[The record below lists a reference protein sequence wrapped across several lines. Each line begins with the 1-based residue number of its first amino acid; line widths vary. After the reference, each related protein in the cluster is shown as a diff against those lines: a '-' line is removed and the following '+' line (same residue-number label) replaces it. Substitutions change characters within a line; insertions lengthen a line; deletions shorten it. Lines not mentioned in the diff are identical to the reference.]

1 MQSERQMF
9 IYNRGHK
16 YELPEVVLES
26 IRTTDCE
33 ASRHILK
40 TLKENATATE
50 IHFHRHASCT
60 SNIFDFFDGDKL
72 HIPTDVCPNKFREE
86 LLYWGLTENNI
97 EPCCY
102 TKYVSF
108 FGDMKVLKVLET
120 EENLRKITR
129 DRIDTLSKISL
140 RAKIW
145 TIMEYP
151 SSSILAKVSWIITYG
166 FILFNDT
173 FNNISIS

>member
-1 MQSERQMF
+1 MQSEQQMF
-9 IYNRGHK
+9 IYNRGNK

-26 IRTTDCE
+26 ILTSDCE

-40 TLKENATATE
+40 TLKGNATATE

-60 SNIFDFFDGDKL
+60 SNIFDFLGGDKL
-72 HIPTDVCPNKFREE
+72 HIPTDVCLSKFREE

-108 FGDMKVLKVLET
+108 FDDMEVLKVLET
-120 EENLRKITR
+120 AENLRKTTR

-140 RAKIW
+140 RAKVW
-145 TIMEYP
+145 TAMEYP
-151 SSSILAKVSWIITYG
+151 SSSVLAKVS
-166 FILFNDT
+166 
-173 FNNISIS
+173 